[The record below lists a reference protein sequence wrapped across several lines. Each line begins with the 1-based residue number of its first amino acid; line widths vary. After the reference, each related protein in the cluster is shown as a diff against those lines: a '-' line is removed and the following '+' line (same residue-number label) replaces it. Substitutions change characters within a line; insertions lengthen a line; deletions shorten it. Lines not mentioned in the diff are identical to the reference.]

1 MLKSRQRESRRRFGE
16 TFLDASA
23 YPVAPRGRDG
33 RPSRTERALIGV
45 RRLLLLLVVILA
57 ACSSGPDVSHY
68 TAVLNGLKIP
78 AGWELIH
85 TTIRRPGGPHREIQP
100 GRPSDE
106 IQCDATFGACPTV
119 TRYYLVAGRPVDA
132 FPKGKQVIVDAGFQV
147 ASEFGPNCRL
157 LPSSPACGLTAV
169 RDSDLIDM
177 TLYNPGDDFDGVGVA
192 ARGRS
197 LIRIVAEGK

>member
-1 MLKSRQRESRRRFGE
+1 MR
-16 TFLDASA
+16 
-23 YPVAPRGRDG
+23 
-33 RPSRTERALIGV
+33 I
-45 RRLLLLLVVILA
+45 RRLLVLLVVILA

-68 TAVLNGLKIP
+68 TAVLDGLKIP

-85 TTIRRPGGPHREIQP
+85 TTIRRPGGPDREIQP
-100 GRPSDE
+100 GQPSDE
-106 IQCDATFGACPTV
+106 IQCDATFGPCPTV

-147 ASEFGPNCRL
+147 ASEFGPNCEL
-157 LPSSPACGLTAV
+157 LPSSPGCGLTAV

-192 ARGRS
+192 AQGRS